1 MKSERGLTLIEL
13 LVASALS
20 VLVLMIVGGM
30 IISAIT
36 TERTVQQ
43 STAASSVG
51 QLAASSITHGTRAAS
66 LLSLTAPAADT
77 QLLRALIVDDVLS
90 TPAVAH
96 CEAWYFGGGE
106 VRTTRSATAIPT
118 PVTAADVA
126 SWTLLADGVTASGA
140 NPVFAVTGLELELLL
155 QVTTQDGVTVLI
167 DTTAVSR
174 QSGLPPTEVATLC
187 F

>member
-1 MKSERGLTLIEL
+1 MKSERGFTLIEL
-13 LVASALS
+13 MVAGALS
-20 VLVLMIVGGM
+20 ILVLMIVGGM
-30 IISAIT
+30 IISSLT

-43 STAASSVG
+43 SNAASSVG

-77 QLLRALIVDDVLS
+77 QLLKALIVDDVLS
-90 TPAVAH
+90 TPAAAH
-96 CEAWYFGGGE
+96 CEAWYVGGGE

-118 PVTAADVA
+118 PSTADLA

-140 NPVFAVTGLELELLL
+140 DPVFAVTGLELELLM

-167 DTTAVSR
+167 DTPAVSR